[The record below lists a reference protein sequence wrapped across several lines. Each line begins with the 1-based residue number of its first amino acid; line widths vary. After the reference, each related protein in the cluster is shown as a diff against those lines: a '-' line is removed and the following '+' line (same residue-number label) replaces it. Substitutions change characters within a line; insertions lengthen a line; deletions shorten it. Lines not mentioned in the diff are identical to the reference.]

1 LILED
6 LMKRYSITVLVAAVL
21 LVCLAT
27 GPGAFAKEPIALS
40 AAAGRVVQEYLGK
53 VQGRFGALAVSSDGQ
68 RAVYHLCQSRLWK
81 NCDDYELADRFVS
94 IPSGQLA
101 AKIAM
106 SRCGGGC
113 VLLYVN
119 EKRKQAYTAE

>member
-1 LILED
+1 
-6 LMKRYSITVLVAAVL
+6 MTRYSIKLFVSATL
-21 LVCLAT
+21 LGCMAT
-27 GPGAFAKEPIALS
+27 GPQAIAKEPIALS
-40 AAAGRVVQEYLGK
+40 AAASRVVQEYVGK

-101 AKIAM
+101 AKTAL
-106 SRCGGGC
+106 SRCGGAC

-119 EKRKQAYTAE
+119 ETQKRAFTLK